1 MVFFQGAVV
10 ISIHAKYQS
19 THYVLR
25 LCEVSRALE
34 ARALLCPGGM
44 SSISITVSIS
54 KCNRL
59 EVTSPYG

>member
-1 MVFFQGAVV
+1 MVFFQGAAVV
-10 ISIHAKYQS
+10 SIHIKYQS
-19 THYVLR
+19 MRYVLW

-54 KCNRL
+54 KCNRI
-59 EVTSPYG
+59 EVTSPCG